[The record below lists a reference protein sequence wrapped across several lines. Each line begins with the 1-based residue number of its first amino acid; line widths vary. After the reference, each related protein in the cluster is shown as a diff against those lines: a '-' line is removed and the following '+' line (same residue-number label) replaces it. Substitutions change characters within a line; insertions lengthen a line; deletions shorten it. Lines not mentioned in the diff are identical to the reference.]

1 VQTTGEAVEDDEAE
15 AFEAGALALAPM
27 HEPPQ
32 KRQKTV
38 LTVSASLV
46 PGDAGGSAASGTHR
60 TLAPAVVVPNSQLSI
75 GSDSGPSAG
84 RRVRA
89 AIAAPL
95 PEGVSEQQRAKSPVH
110 AARPARASV
119 IVHASAEMDSEYF
132 IAVGRAQA
140 NLSTVFLGTA
150 AEMRTSEHANSVD

>member
-1 VQTTGEAVEDDEAE
+1 
-15 AFEAGALALAPM
+15 
-27 HEPPQ
+27 
-32 KRQKTV
+32 
-38 LTVSASLV
+38 
-46 PGDAGGSAASGTHR
+46 
-60 TLAPAVVVPNSQLSI
+60 VPNSQLSI

-140 NLSTVFLGTA
+140 NLSTVFPGTA
-150 AEMRTSEHANSVD
+150 GNHTPYVSFIGSINFIPILLRRERHARHDPLVVTPNPRLRL